1 MNRRDYQAYAALRDT
16 ARMDRNRAYA
26 VAVPIHKPLK
36 SNRELIAMVALILC
50 GIVAPI
56 AAVFGA

>member
-16 ARMDRNRAYA
+16 ARMDRNRAYS

-36 SNRELIAMVALILC
+36 TDRELFAMVALIVC
-50 GIVAPI
+50 GIVAPL